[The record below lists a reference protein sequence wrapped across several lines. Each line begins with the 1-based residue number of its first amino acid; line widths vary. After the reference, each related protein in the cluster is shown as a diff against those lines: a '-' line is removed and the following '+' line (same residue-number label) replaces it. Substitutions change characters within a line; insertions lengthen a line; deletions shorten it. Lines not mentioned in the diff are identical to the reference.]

1 MKKNNKRSEQQQ
13 VDVFDTN
20 SAEDTKDNIVTEEK
34 EKQRVDKNKRQ
45 EELEQELEQFM
56 SSIKWANDPLDW

>member
-1 MKKNNKRSEQQQ
+1 MSKNNNRTEQQQ

-20 SAEDTKDNIVTEEK
+20 SAEDTKDNIVPEEK
-34 EKQRVDKNKRQ
+34 ELKKKRR
-45 EELEQELEQFM
+45 QELEKTM

>member
-1 MKKNNKRSEQQQ
+1 MSKNNDRTEQQE

-20 SAEDTKDNIVTEEK
+20 SAEDTKDNIIIEEK
-34 EKQRVDKNKRQ
+34 EDKRKRQ
-45 EELEQELEQFM
+45 EELEQTM

>member
-34 EKQRVDKNKRQ
+34 EDKRKRQ

>member
-1 MKKNNKRSEQQQ
+1 MSKNNNRSEQQQ
-13 VDVFDTN
+13 VDVFEEV

-34 EKQRVDKNKRQ
+34 EKKRVDKRKRQ
-45 EELEQELEQFM
+45 EDLEKAM

>member
-1 MKKNNKRSEQQQ
+1 MSKNNNRSEQQQ
-13 VDVFDTN
+13 VDVFEEI

-34 EKQRVDKNKRQ
+34 ERVDKSKRQ
-45 EELEQELEQFM
+45 EELEKTM

>member
-1 MKKNNKRSEQQQ
+1 MRRVKKRTEQQQ

-34 EKQRVDKNKRQ
+34 EKKREDKRKRQ
-45 EELEQELEQFM
+45 EELEQSM